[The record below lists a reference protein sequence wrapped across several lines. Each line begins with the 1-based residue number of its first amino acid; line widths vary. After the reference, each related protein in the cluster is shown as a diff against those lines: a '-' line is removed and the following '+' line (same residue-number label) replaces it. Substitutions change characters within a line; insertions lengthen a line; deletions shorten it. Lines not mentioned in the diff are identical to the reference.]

1 MSFLL
6 NQKLYT
12 HVQSLKC
19 AIGFLKKKL
28 YYFQL
33 QSNNWYFPVC
43 RCTLEQP
50 LPLSSTLATWG
61 STSQHERSWWPTTFN
76 KTNLPNTLVSSR
88 SNVKNI
94 QVFIA
99 LMHMFSV
106 PKDYHFFSKLKI
118 SNRNTYIG
126 TIWLF
131 CFFQGG
137 GVCKEK
143 CFISFISSA
152 KFALYIGM
160 HS

>member
-1 MSFLL
+1 MCFLP

-12 HVQSLKC
+12 HVHSLKC
-19 AIGFLKKKL
+19 VIGFLKKKL

-76 KTNLPNTLVSSR
+76 RTNLPNTLVSSR

-94 QVFIA
+94 YLQLCCICWG
-99 LMHMFSV
+99 MQGEMF
-106 PKDYHFFSKLKI
+106 YF
-118 SNRNTYIG
+118 
-126 TIWLF
+126 
-131 CFFQGG
+131 
-137 GVCKEK
+137 
-143 CFISFISSA
+143 
-152 KFALYIGM
+152 LYIFTKICIVHWHAFLNLHGTKYM
-160 HS
+160 HIQ